1 MNIFVKRGNELL
13 IIPDILNNTEYP
25 SFQENFRSLIESVSK
40 EEAALAKLI
49 QIEAD
54 KINSFTIENLDFS
67 STQSP
72 KDLLGFIQSTKRIN
86 DLITMKEWLLNQK
99 IQNIILLKKKMR
111 SDTNIGDCWDDEEE
125 E

>member
-1 MNIFVKRGNELL
+1 M
-13 IIPDILNNTEYP
+13 IIPDILSNTEYP
-25 SFQENFRSLIESVSK
+25 SFEENFRSLIESISK

-54 KINSFTIENLDFS
+54 KINSFTKENSEFGL
-67 STQSP
+67 TQSS
-72 KDLLGFIQSTKRIN
+72 KDLLRFIQSTKRIN

-99 IQNIILLKKKMR
+99 IQNINLLENKMR
-111 SDTNIGDCWDDEEE
+111 SDSHIADCWDDEEE